1 MKNYYLGFTCFFFCL
16 LLSACSSSLKTNVAK
31 TEQQEKVAKL
41 VGMQNFVFEATQA
54 NPQRISIL
62 NILPNGQQ
70 LRNLSS
76 GYFLSVTKDSVKAN
90 LPFYGRAYTSNFNS
104 DDNGIKFN
112 TKDFNYHLKQKRKGI
127 YEITII
133 LNNVKSANELTLDIT
148 ESGYA
153 TLQVQSINRDI
164 ISFYGDIT
172 STKTDIL

>member
-1 MKNYYLGFTCFFFCL
+1 
-16 LLSACSSSLKTNVAK
+16 
-31 TEQQEKVAKL
+31 
-41 VGMQNFVFEATQA
+41 
-54 NPQRISIL
+54 
-62 NILPNGQQ
+62 
-70 LRNLSS
+70 
-76 GYFLSVTKDSVKAN
+76 
-90 LPFYGRAYTSNFNS
+90 
-104 DDNGIKFN
+104 
-112 TKDFNYHLKQKRKGI
+112 HLKQKRKGI